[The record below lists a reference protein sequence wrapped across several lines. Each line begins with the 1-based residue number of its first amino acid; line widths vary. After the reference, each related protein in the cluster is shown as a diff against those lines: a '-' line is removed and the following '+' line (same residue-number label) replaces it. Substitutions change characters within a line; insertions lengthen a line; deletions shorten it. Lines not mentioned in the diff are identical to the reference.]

1 MTLKTKYWLL
11 LGLTVLAAGAVFC
24 MRPIAQEPGYH
35 NFADQRM
42 VWGVPNCWN
51 VLSNLPFVV
60 VGIVGLTAAWKARVG
75 GAVRWMYGVLFTGV
89 LLTGVGSAY
98 YHWHPDNDTL
108 VWDRVPMTLVF
119 MSLLV
124 ATVAELVSRRTGLV
138 LFVPLLVA
146 GVGSVLYWHWTE
158 LQGHGDLRWYGLVQF
173 YPVLFIP
180 LLLWL
185 FYNPAYRGAI
195 VSLVWVVVWYVV
207 AKGLEVLDRPVYEAI
222 GVSGHTLKHL
232 AAAVSTG
239 YLVQMFR
246 RKYGGKNSG
255 R

>member
-42 VWGVPNCWN
+42 VWGIPNCWN
-51 VLSNLPFVV
+51 VLSNFPFVV
-60 VGIVGLTAAWKARVG
+60 VGVVGLMAIRKARVSG
-75 GAVRWMYGVLFTGV
+75 EVSWMYGVLFMGI
-89 LLTGVGSAY
+89 LLTGFGSAY

-108 VWDRVPMTLVF
+108 VWDRIPMTLVF
-119 MSLLV
+119 MSLLT
-124 ATVAELVSRRTGLV
+124 ATVAELVSRRLGMG
-138 LFVPLLVA
+138 LFVPLLVL

-158 LQGHGDLRWYGLVQF
+158 HQGRGDLRWYGLVQF

-180 LLLWL
+180 VLLLL
-185 FYNPAYRGAI
+185 FYDSAYKGAI
-195 VSLVWVVVWYVV
+195 VSLVWVVVWYVL
-207 AKGLEVLDRPVYEAI
+207 AKGLEMLDRPIYEA
-222 GVSGHTLKHL
+222 VRMSGHTLKHW
-232 AAAVSTG
+232 AAAISTG

-246 RKYGGKNSG
+246 RKYPVKQIAK
-255 R
+255 